1 MGGQVRQYG
10 NYSFARVYQAGS
22 AIEASQPETAFQIFQ
37 RAIFGLDIAK
47 GKVNTEKT
55 PNYSSKGARA
65 ASRANQEAPE
75 IPEPFCYSLEP
86 TTCSDKAWREVYFG
100 TGMLHQ
106 YILIDE
112 TTANLFPGVNFRT
125 HSTAG
130 KIDDGDDS
138 NSLRGAGAGVDPAA
152 ASDGSALPNSGLRPL
167 RCDVIMMAFPSFCA
181 WILNII
187 ALIL

>member
-1 MGGQVRQYG
+1 VGGQVRQYG
-10 NYSFARVYQAGS
+10 NYSFSRVYQAGS

-47 GKVNTEKT
+47 GIVNTEKT
-55 PNYSSKGARA
+55 PTYSSKGALA
-65 ASRANQEAPE
+65 ASRAKQDVPE
-75 IPEPFCYSLEP
+75 ISEPFCYSLEP

-112 TTANLFPGVNFRT
+112 ITANLFPGVGNGT
-125 HSTAG
+125 SSTAG
-130 KIDDGDDS
+130 KIDEGDDS
-138 NSLRGAGAGVDPAA
+138 NGPRGARAGADPAS
-152 ASDGSALPNSGLRPL
+152 ASDGSALPNSGLRSL
-167 RCDVIMMAFPSFCA
+167 RCAFPSFCA
-181 WILNII
+181 WVLNIF